1 MQKCKPKN
9 IPLQTFNRYK
19 YIETA
24 NKKQKNLIYQMWN
37 CLYIIVLFFFAVT
50 RLQAQELN
58 ATVTVNSDRIQS
70 TNKSVYTAMQRS
82 LSQFI
87 NGTQWSSA
95 TLASNE
101 RIDCTFSLTIME
113 QPAENTFKAEMFVQA
128 RRPVYNSSYTTS
140 ILNYRDT
147 RLEFEYIENAPLEIV
162 QMSIDNNLVAIV
174 AFYCNLI
181 LALDF
186 DSFSSLG
193 GSIFYRQALS
203 IAMQAQSNS
212 GWSGWSAFDDRRSR
226 SSIINA
232 YTDESVKP
240 FREMWYIYHRRCLD
254 EMAANPDRGRTT
266 LLNAIT
272 VLKDI
277 RNVRNSEILLQMFSD
292 SKLDEIVSVAGKANA
307 EEKKSLYDLLKSV
320 FPGST
325 TQIEPLKK

>member
-1 MQKCKPKN
+1 MRN
-9 IPLQTFNRYK
+9 Y
-19 YIETA
+19 
-24 NKKQKNLIYQMWN
+24 
-37 CLYIIVLFFFAVT
+37 LYILILLLAAGF

-70 TNKSVYTAMQRS
+70 TNKNVFTSMQRA
-82 LSQFI
+82 LNQFI
-87 NGTQWSSA
+87 NGTQWSTA
-95 TLASNE
+95 TFAPNE

-113 QPAENTFKAEMFVQA
+113 QPAETSFKAELFIQA
-128 RRPVYNSSYTTS
+128 RRPVYNSTYLTS

-147 RLEFEYIENAPLEIV
+147 KIEFEYTENAPLEIV
-162 QMSIDNNLVAIV
+162 QTSIDNNLTAAI

-186 DSFSSLG
+186 DSFSPQG

-203 IAMQAQSNS
+203 IAMQAQSNT
-212 GWSGWSAFDDRRSR
+212 GWSGWSAFDDRKSR

-240 FREMWYIYHRRCLD
+240 FREMWYTYHRKSLD

-266 LLNAIT
+266 LLNALP

-277 RNVRNSEILLQMFSD
+277 RNVRNSEILLQMFAD
-292 SKLDEIVSVAGKANA
+292 CKLDEIVSVASKANA
-307 EEKKSLYDLLKSV
+307 EEKKSAYDLLRNV
-320 FPGST
+320 FPAST
-325 TQIEPLKK
+325 TQLDPLKK